1 MAVSSST
8 QDVKPSRFTQQQT
21 TQKTT
26 AGKWGVSRKWVN
38 TLLSH
43 EALFVNVRQGQART
57 ESGAEE

>member
-8 QDVKPSRFTQQQT
+8 QDAKLSRFTQQQT

-26 AGKWGVSRKWVN
+26 AGKWGVSRKCVN
-38 TLLSH
+38 TLLSR
-43 EALFVNVRQGQART
+43 EALFLDVRLGQART